1 MVLRKPLANAGG
13 NCPSSIKVTGGQ
25 SLVARSRGPSGPEV
39 LDATSRRHGRIGKEC
54 SDG

>member
-13 NCPSSIKVTGGQ
+13 NCPLSIKVPGGQ

-39 LDATSRRHGRIGKEC
+39 LDATPRRHGRIGKGC